1 MKIRSWT
8 SDFLSQCIWKVQRSA
23 RWPHVGTGPDPVRLP
38 PAGGATAPGMPKKRV
53 TNTGMRGNKTAKW
66 FEGFDLHGEIKSR
79 PQHTHRCTECR
90 IPNCLMNSHRV
101 LVFKCLNIHITSND
115 IWMRPL
121 RFGLTELCQWM
132 WALVLVTVNN
142 TNVWLFTHLTFVE
155 PYLTVGEGTDQH
167 VNAGC
172 NEAVI
177 SHAVVHCVDS
187 VRSVWTEKW
196 KNSKH
201 VP

>member
-1 MKIRSWT
+1 MISSLNAFGKFRDQHVDHT
-8 SDFLSQCIWKVQRSA
+8 SAQDQTRYASHQQVVLLHQVC
-23 RWPHVGTGPDPVRLP
+23 L
-38 PAGGATAPGMPKKRV
+38 KRV